1 MRIILIFLLL
11 VSVQGVFEPTCDCA
25 CDDLDRDKL
34 GQSTWY
40 LLHEIVNHVPPNEHF
55 EPFMKALSHLYPCA
69 ECRKHIGDYL
79 SHNNVT
85 MTKQWVCEFHNDVN
99 VRLGKQKFDCTTV

>member
-11 VSVQGVFEPTCDCA
+11 VSVQSVFEPTCDCA

-40 LLHEIVNHVPPNEHF
+40 LLHEIVNHVPANKHF
-55 EPFMKALSHLYPCA
+55 EPFMKALSHLYPCTK
-69 ECRKHIGDYL
+69 CRKHIGEYL
-79 SHNNVT
+79 LHNNVT
-85 MTKQWVCEFHNDVN
+85 MTKQWVCDFHNDVN
-99 VRLGKQKFDCTTV
+99 VRLGKEKFDCATV